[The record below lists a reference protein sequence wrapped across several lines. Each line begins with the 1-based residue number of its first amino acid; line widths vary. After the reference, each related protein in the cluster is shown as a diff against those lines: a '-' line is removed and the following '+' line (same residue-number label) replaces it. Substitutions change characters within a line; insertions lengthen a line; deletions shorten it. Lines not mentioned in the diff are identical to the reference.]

1 MADVVTTMNK
11 ILNSLVCR
19 LSMIHQHRALARWDW
34 QGADTFSA
42 SHRRD
47 EAALP
52 PSFSSARQVGAPR
65 RRKARHVYN
74 FKYPKLIV
82 A

>member
-1 MADVVTTMNK
+1 
-11 ILNSLVCR
+11 
-19 LSMIHQHRALARWDW
+19 MIHQHRALARWDW

-47 EAALP
+47 GAALP

-65 RRKARHVYN
+65 RRKARHVYS
-74 FKYPKLIV
+74 FEYPKTIRCLKNSGNSPPRMAQENSTEIL
-82 A
+82 